1 MQKSKTIFL
10 VLAIIAV
17 FFLTMFSFA
26 IAAGSV
32 LWMVITF
39 ALMMVTFGYGFTLKK
54 KYRENDWL

>member
-26 IAAGSV
+26 IAAGSL
-32 LWMVITF
+32 LWMIITF
-39 ALMMVTFGYGFTLKK
+39 VLMMATFGYGFSLKK